1 MWIEFWQLVKLD
13 ISWSGF
19 ILYNNE
25 MSIQWVGK
33 VLRRRRIMQASTAG
47 VEWYRRRV
55 A

>member
-1 MWIEFWQLVKLD
+1 
-13 ISWSGF
+13 
-19 ILYNNE
+19 
-25 MSIQWVGK
+25 VGK